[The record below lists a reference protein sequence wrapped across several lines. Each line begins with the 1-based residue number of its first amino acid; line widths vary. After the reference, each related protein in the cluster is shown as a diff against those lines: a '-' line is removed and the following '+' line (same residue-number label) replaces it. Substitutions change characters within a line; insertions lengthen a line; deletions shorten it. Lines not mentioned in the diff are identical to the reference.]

1 MCVEHTS
8 AEESGEPTAASG
20 ASHRSR
26 EELLR
31 VLLDT
36 ATDLTAL
43 RDVEALLQ
51 AIVRRTRAIVV
62 ADMAYISL
70 NDPARG
76 DTYIRRSDG
85 VATAAYR
92 TLRMPLG
99 AGVLGQVATGLA
111 PYQTSQYAEDDAIA
125 HDPEVDE
132 IVRAEGVHAI
142 MGAPLTV
149 AGKVIGA
156 LIVADRRPR
165 RYSPEEVGVVESV
178 AAQAAVAIDNSLRF
192 EEIARHAERL
202 DREQRRSAAE
212 LTLATRV
219 LELDRRL
226 MDAVMVAPDVRRVLT
241 LGAGV
246 LDCDLRLSDPAGV
259 VLATSEP
266 DRSDP
271 RDPPAPS
278 RPDPLERPATVVA
291 VTAATEHLGTL
302 AASAPLDEPERALLE
317 RVAVHAALALL
328 FARAEEDADLR
339 GQHELHDDLLGV
351 GGRDVPRERLDRR
364 MRRWGLHPDD
374 RLWCVAVATPPADL
388 RPRLQVLR
396 AAAARS
402 VLTAH
407 EDHVCLVTADPA
419 WEESLR
425 RTAARN
431 GWRLRVGSGGPA
443 PLGGLPDA
451 HRRAQ
456 LALGSLVTLDRDG
469 VLDGGELGML
479 GALLGLARSGELPP
493 SLTAGIDPLVAY
505 DAERSAD
512 LTRTA
517 FYYLES
523 DGNVARVAELLHLH
537 RNTVRQ
543 RLERIGLLLGPGWD
557 VSPRR
562 LDTHLALRVR
572 DAQVGLGR

>member
-1 MCVEHTS
+1 M
-8 AEESGEPTAASG
+8 
-20 ASHRSR
+20 
-26 EELLR
+26 
-31 VLLDT
+31 LLDT

-51 AIVRRTRAIVV
+51 AIVRRTRAIVG

-111 PYQTSQYAEDDAIA
+111 PYQTSQYATDDAIV

-165 RYSPEEVGVVESV
+165 RYDPEAVGVVESI

-192 EEIARHAERL
+192 EEIAQQAERL

-212 LTLATRV
+212 LTFATRT

-226 MDAVMVAPDVRRVLT
+226 MDAVMVSRDVRRVLT

-246 LDCDLRLSDPAGV
+246 LDCDLWLSDPAGV
-259 VLATSEP
+259 VLAASSAGPPATGTQE
-266 DRSDP
+266 RP
-271 RDPPAPS
+271 RD
-278 RPDPLERPATVVA
+278 RPGTALA
-291 VTAATEHLGTL
+291 VTAATERLGTL
-302 AASAPLDEPERALLE
+302 AASVALDEPERALLE

-339 GQHELHDDLLGV
+339 GQHELHDDLLGA
-351 GGRDVPRERLDRR
+351 GSRDVPRERLERR

-396 AAAARS
+396 PAGARS

-407 EDHVCLVTADPA
+407 EDHVCVITADPG
-419 WEESLR
+419 WEVSLR
-425 RTAARN
+425 RTADRH
-431 GWRLRVGSGGPA
+431 GWRLRAGSAGPA
-443 PLGGLPDA
+443 TLAGLDDA
-451 HRRAQ
+451 HRRAE
-456 LALGSLVTLDRDG
+456 LALGSLATLDRDG

-505 DAERSAD
+505 DEQRSAD

-517 FYYLES
+517 FCYLES

-543 RLERIGLLLGPGWD
+543 RLERIGRLLGAGWD

>member
-1 MCVEHTS
+1 MEHTVEHD
-8 AEESGEPTAASG
+8 EQPEHPAS
-20 ASHRSR
+20 RSR

-51 AIVRRTRAIVV
+51 AIVRRTRAIVG

-70 NDPARG
+70 NDAERG

-85 VATAAYR
+85 VSTPAYR

-111 PYQTSQYAEDDAIA
+111 PFQTSEYPADDTIV
-125 HDPEVDE
+125 HDPRVDE

-142 MGAPLTV
+142 MGAPLHV

-156 LIVADRRPR
+156 LIVAERRPR
-165 RYSPEEVGVVESV
+165 RFSPEEVGVVESI

-246 LDCDLRLSDPAGV
+246 LDCDLSLRDQAGA
-259 VLATSEP
+259 VLATSVADGADLPEGP
-266 DRSDP
+266 ASPP
-271 RDPPAPS
+271 RAGT
-278 RPDPLERPATVVA
+278 AIA

-302 AASAPLDEPERALLE
+302 AAPVALDEPSRALLE
-317 RVAVHAALALL
+317 RVAVHVALALL

-339 GQHELHDDLLGV
+339 GQHELHDDLLELGD
-351 GGRDVPRERLDRR
+351 RDVPRERLERR

-374 RLWCVAVATPPADL
+374 RLWCVAVATPRAEL
-388 RPRLQVLR
+388 RGRLQELR
-396 AAAARS
+396 AAGGRA

-407 EDHVCLVTADPA
+407 EDHVCLVTADPG
-419 WEESLR
+419 WEEALR
-425 RTAARN
+425 RTAGRH
-431 GWRLRVGSGGPA
+431 GWRLRAGVGGPSDSLRG
-443 PLGGLPDA
+443 LGDA
-451 HRRAQ
+451 HRRAA

-479 GALLGLARSGELPP
+479 GALLGLARQGELPP

-517 FYYLES
+517 FYFLET

-543 RLERIGLLLGPGWD
+543 RLDRIGRLLGPGWD